1 MQFNKFIKNFGY
13 LEKILLVVAL
23 YLIIIC
29 VSHIFSTANLSL
41 NSDAASFITLATEN
55 IRTGQ
60 ILPDNWYGSTGFV
73 LLNYI
78 IAAILLLV
86 PDYLLAKDIAQFL
99 ILFLLI
105 VTTVLFTKVVFHNN
119 SWIISIIVLF
129 TYISNTQYDMLY
141 TSCYYT
147 FTFIFIF
154 TSLIFIYKGLD
165 FTQNFIK
172 SKKYIF
178 LSALCCVFFSCVG
191 GILFVQQ
198 FVLPFIGAIIIWY
211 LICNYNKKISE
222 VKDFKKQI
230 ILTLLLLSITMI
242 GLMGSNFLN
251 NRLHITGNNGLLF
264 FNYNLVDN
272 IPLFLQ
278 GLVDLFGFTSGAFL
292 FSIAGIN
299 NLLRLVFVV
308 GCVFVIPF
316 FAWKR
321 IKNFTS
327 EVAVFYLFVFLHV
340 LEVVIILICSTVDV
354 ISIRRYFLSSFIL
367 LCILSCNYIYEEFI
381 QRKNLIGILVSVVI
395 FCFAILSS
403 FPMIL
408 NFENYNKRLDSMK
421 GLADFLVENDLHY
434 GYASYW
440 NAGNNTVLSNGQVQ
454 INAILPYQDNIKK
467 YLWLSSDDWYS
478 PDFYSGKTFLMLTDE
493 EMNNWAPEG
502 CEKTKLGRPSEIIEY
517 NQYKILVY
525 KYNIS
530 LGDFDGRFS
539 AYYNWNFSMNLSDES
554 MLKEDGCVIIKPG
567 QVMYGPYIDLESGK
581 YVLTVNMESS
591 ESNNLTLTAN
601 AGATLLDQFEIKNGD
616 NSFVIDFEEDM
627 KQVEFVVYASNKDFK
642 IDSIFLE
649 SI

>member
-129 TYISNTQYDMLY
+129 TYISNTQYEMLY

-198 FVLPFIGAIIIWY
+198 FVLPLIGAIIIWY

-222 VKDFKKQI
+222 VR
-230 ILTLLLLSITMI
+230 ILR
-242 GLMGSNFLN
+242 NK
-251 NRLHITGNNGLLF
+251 LF
-264 FNYNLVDN
+264 
-272 IPLFLQ
+272 
-278 GLVDLFGFTSGAFL
+278 
-292 FSIAGIN
+292 
-299 NLLRLVFVV
+299 
-308 GCVFVIPF
+308 
-316 FAWKR
+316 
-321 IKNFTS
+321 
-327 EVAVFYLFVFLHV
+327 
-340 LEVVIILICSTVDV
+340 
-354 ISIRRYFLSSFIL
+354 
-367 LCILSCNYIYEEFI
+367 
-381 QRKNLIGILVSVVI
+381 
-395 FCFAILSS
+395 
-403 FPMIL
+403 
-408 NFENYNKRLDSMK
+408 
-421 GLADFLVENDLHY
+421 
-434 GYASYW
+434 
-440 NAGNNTVLSNGQVQ
+440 
-454 INAILPYQDNIKK
+454 
-467 YLWLSSDDWYS
+467 
-478 PDFYSGKTFLMLTDE
+478 
-493 EMNNWAPEG
+493 
-502 CEKTKLGRPSEIIEY
+502 
-517 NQYKILVY
+517 
-525 KYNIS
+525 
-530 LGDFDGRFS
+530 
-539 AYYNWNFSMNLSDES
+539 
-554 MLKEDGCVIIKPG
+554 
-567 QVMYGPYIDLESGK
+567 
-581 YVLTVNMESS
+581 
-591 ESNNLTLTAN
+591 
-601 AGATLLDQFEIKNGD
+601 
-616 NSFVIDFEEDM
+616 
-627 KQVEFVVYASNKDFK
+627 
-642 IDSIFLE
+642 
-649 SI
+649 